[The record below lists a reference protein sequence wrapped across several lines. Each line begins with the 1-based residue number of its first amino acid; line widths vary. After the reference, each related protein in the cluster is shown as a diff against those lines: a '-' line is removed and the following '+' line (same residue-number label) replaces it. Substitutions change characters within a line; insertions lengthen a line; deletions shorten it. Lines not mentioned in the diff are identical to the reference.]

1 MSGDRTSADE
11 TTQLACGGE
20 GFKPVPEVNMTPSSR
35 FLQVELELNTLLR
48 QLTFGEPVRY
58 IYNPVEYAW
67 DTHRCYVE
75 KYCRGGQRIL
85 FLGMNPGPFGMA
97 QTGVSTAFR
106 YTRIFKLVGQIIYC
120 AVVYTL
126 AMNAEANPNN
136 NKPCFQLGQCCLT
149 WQHDCSTFL
158 CLFFFNLHAS
168 HHFSKTVLV
177 VYSFFF

>member
-20 GFKPVPEVNMTPSSR
+20 GFKPVLEVNMTPSSR

-149 WQHDCSTFL
+149 
-158 CLFFFNLHAS
+158 
-168 HHFSKTVLV
+168 
-177 VYSFFF
+177 

>member
-1 MSGDRTSADE
+1 MWPEDAEEECSLVEEVNVYHKKPPPWYVINVKTWKTLSKLTISAKLLFFKSDKPTRLIRLQFKNEMSGDSTSADE

-48 QLTFGEPVRY
+48 RLTFAEPVRY

-106 YTRIFKLVGQIIYC
+106 YTCILFH
-120 AVVYTL
+120 L
-126 AMNAEANPNN
+126 A
-136 NKPCFQLGQCCLT
+136 G
-149 WQHDCSTFL
+149 
-158 CLFFFNLHAS
+158 
-168 HHFSKTVLV
+168 
-177 VYSFFF
+177 